1 MKNVLLGCLCI
12 CIISD
17 SFCVRFKK
25 TPLPLVYTYSS
36 AHFSDS
42 VKFAKVVFF
51 TSRGGRPEGNVE
63 RDYPTVCESAYE
75 VGSDGKDHYVAK
87 FFADTQEC
95 GRVQVGEYRFEG
107 YRQDRKRLKKEPYHV
122 IAKFVG
128 SGVPI
133 ENEYTAR
140 IEGYTLVPDIKKP
153 EICHP
158 LYNFVITTEE
168 FGDVIIDK
176 KLDEKTDYT
185 PGNLLLRQNKECRI

>member
-1 MKNVLLGCLCI
+1 MKSVLLGCLCI
-12 CIISD
+12 CIVSD
-17 SFCVRFKK
+17 SFCMLRKGGYV
-25 TPLPLVYTYSS
+25 LMYSYSS
-36 AHFSDS
+36 SHFSDS
-42 VKFAKVVFF
+42 VKSAKVVFS
-51 TSRGGRPEGNVE
+51 TSRGGIPEGNVE
-63 RDYPTVCESAYE
+63 RDYPTVCEGTYE
-75 VGSDGKDHYVAK
+75 TGSDGKDHYVAR

-95 GRVQVGEYRFEG
+95 GRVQVGEYRLER
-107 YRQDRKRLKKEPYHV
+107 YWQNKEKLKKDPYHV

-128 SGVPI
+128 SGAPI
-133 ENEYTAR
+133 EKKCTAR